1 MMTAMRVMRMAK
13 MMMKVGMGM
22 RTTTEMRMRVARVP
36 MGGIVIVK
44 VGKVKRIVLMILVTR
59 TTMRMGVMANV
70 TVKKVT
76 MTMRKIVRALRK
88 MMMTMV
94 RRKEVVRKEMRMI
107 IMMRKGRMKIVMA
120 MEGATTLRVME
131 MKMMIVMMVMMTFVV
146 KT

>member
-13 MMMKVGMGM
+13 MMMKMGMGM
-22 RTTTEMRMRVARVP
+22 RITTGMTVRVARVP
-36 MGGIVIVK
+36 VGGIVIVK

-76 MTMRKIVRALRK
+76 MTMRKIVMALRK

-131 MKMMIVMMVMMTFVV
+131 MKMMIMMMMMMTFVV

>member
-13 MMMKVGMGM
+13 MMMKMGMGM

-76 MTMRKIVRALRK
+76 MTMRKIVMALRK

-120 MEGATTLRVME
+120 MEGATALRVME
-131 MKMMIVMMVMMTFVV
+131 MKMMIMMMMMMTFVV